1 MEIRIGVLHAPREI
15 VLESALTA
23 EAVEAEANKAIA
35 AGSALRLV
43 DDKGRVVLVP
53 SAHIAYI
60 DIAASE
66 PRRIGFGGA

>member
-1 MEIRIGVLHAPREI
+1 VEIRIGVLHAPREI
-15 VLESALTA
+15 VLESTLTA
-23 EAVEAEANKAIA
+23 DAVEEAANAAITS
-35 AGSALRLV
+35 GNALRLV
-43 DDKGRVVLVP
+43 DEKGRVVLVP